1 MTKLALINPD
11 PINVTWVAR
20 NMRQAD
26 AAELFATRY
35 DDDPDALAVDIL
47 TRWGPMWWVAGN
59 AHTQRPVAVIGATER
74 WPGMWQVGMFAT
86 DEFGQIGLGLTKWVA
101 QRMIPTIRETQFGVR
116 RAEAFSIEGHDVAHR
131 WLEMLGA
138 VRDPVP
144 LDGYGKGGETF
155 HRYVWRF

>member
-1 MTKLALINPD
+1 MTKLALTSPD
-11 PINVTWVAR
+11 PINVTWIAR

-26 AAELFATRY
+26 AREIFATRY
-35 DDDPDALAVDIL
+35 DNDPDLLAVDVL

-59 AHTQRPVAVIGATER
+59 AQTQRPIAVIGATER

-86 DEFGQIGLGLTKWVA
+86 DEFGQIGPGLTKWVR
-101 QRMIPTIRETQFGVR
+101 QRMIPTIRETQHGVR
-116 RAEAFSIEGHDVAHR
+116 RAQAFSIEGHDVAHR

-155 HRYVWRF
+155 HNYVWRF